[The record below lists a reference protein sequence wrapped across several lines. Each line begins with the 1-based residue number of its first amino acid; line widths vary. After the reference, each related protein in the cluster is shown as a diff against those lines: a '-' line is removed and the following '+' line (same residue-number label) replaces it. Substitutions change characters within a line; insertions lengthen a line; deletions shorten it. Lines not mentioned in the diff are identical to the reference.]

1 MLKKSLMVCSI
12 SAAFFLQAQDVST
25 IRNTVDVY
33 SNGTLKASAK
43 YNSMAGSNGA
53 LGGDGTSLLNNP
65 AGLGV
70 AISGSMSGTL
80 LVENYK
86 NTSTLNGSAI
96 DYNNTNADASVSGVT
111 VFQLLTE
118 TPWKF
123 VNLGFNYT
131 SQNLDNYIETPDN
144 SNVKLQ
150 KNLLDVNNNPVVG
163 NLSYLGHA
171 YNRTG
176 TISKMALGVGANYD
190 NRLYFGLG
198 LNLHGSELEQ
208 YDTAAFGLDL
218 DNSVTNFDKQYTPFS
233 ESGSGFSANIGVI
246 GKLSNMVRVGA
257 ALESPTFW
265 NIQRV
270 YADYYQDNSGYISY
284 DYFNED
290 RTLTTPMKAV
300 LSAALVPTKNF
311 SINVDYTLGLTKAK
325 YKVQGPAET
334 ELNDFFSENSKNMS
348 DVKVGAEYRIKALR
362 LRAGYG
368 YTTSPF
374 DTVSFASYN
383 GSGNAGTGTSSNL
396 FLGSRNTL
404 GLGLGYDWKSFF
416 LDAAY
421 QNVNSKYDNPF
432 LAGSVS
438 NGTGY
443 YSEDFDANSSAAV
456 VSQVE
461 STLNNFSV
469 TIGWK
474 F

>member
-86 NTSTLNGSAI
+86 NTSNLNGSAI

-131 SQNLDNYIETPDN
+131 SQNLDNYIETPGN

-257 ALESPTFW
+257 AIESPTFW

-270 YADYYQDNSGYISY
+270 YADYYQNNSGYISY

-300 LSAALVPTKNF
+300 LSAALVPNKNF

-443 YSEDFDANSSAAV
+443 YSEDFDANSSASV

>member
-86 NTSTLNGSAI
+86 NTSNLNGSAI

-131 SQNLDNYIETPDN
+131 SQNLDNYIETPGN

-257 ALESPTFW
+257 AIESPTFW

-300 LSAALVPTKNF
+300 LSAALVPNKNF

-443 YSEDFDANSSAAV
+443 YSEDFDANSSASV